1 MTSFARF
8 LASTTVQPSPVR
20 VPAIE
25 PTNFFIA
32 PLLIHGGATTIGFGG
47 RCDKDL
53 VCRGACLSGIVGGAK
68 RRNKRPLWSRWN
80 ALQGRVLPFATG
92 SSRPDAHVWRDL
104 AVSRVLTHSAIAW
117 NELWD
122 AFRSGRK
129 QSLFR
134 HISAISRRSNS
145 LKFTGDAST
154 RRSLGDAARL

>member
-80 ALQGRVLPFATG
+80 ARYKAGRCP
-92 SSRPDAHVWRDL
+92 SRQAAAGRAH
-104 AVSRVLTHSAIAW
+104 T
-117 NELWD
+117 
-122 AFRSGRK
+122 SGGTW
-129 QSLFR
+129 Q
-134 HISAISRRSNS
+134 
-145 LKFTGDAST
+145 
-154 RRSLGDAARL
+154 